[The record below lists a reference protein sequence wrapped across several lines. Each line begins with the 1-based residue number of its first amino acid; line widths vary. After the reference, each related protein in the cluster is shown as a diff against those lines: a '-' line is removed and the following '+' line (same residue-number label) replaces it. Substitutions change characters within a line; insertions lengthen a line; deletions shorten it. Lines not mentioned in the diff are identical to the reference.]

1 MLEWLKMHAW
11 RLAILSAALGVVAA
25 TAGFAIL
32 MTLPEDHFF
41 RNEEETPSAKPR
53 RAIRIVLL
61 VLKNLLGGCIVVLG
75 AIMALPL
82 VPGPGVIMVIIG
94 LSLMSF
100 PGKRKLE
107 LRILRAPLALGAI
120 NWLRSKG
127 GRAPLRLPPST
138 GRAAS

>member
-1 MLEWLKMHAW
+1 MLAWLKMYAW
-11 RLAILSAALGVVAA
+11 WLAIISAALGIAAVAV
-25 TAGFAIL
+25 GLAIL
-32 MTLPEDHFF
+32 MTLPEDHFL
-41 RNEEETPSAKPR
+41 RNEEASPSTKPR
-53 RAIRIVLL
+53 RAIHIALL
-61 VLKNLLGGCIVVLG
+61 VLKNIVGGCIVVLG

-82 VPGPGVIMVIIG
+82 VPGPGVIMLIIG

-127 GRAPLRLPPST
+127 GRPALRLPEKKGSE
-138 GRAAS
+138 AI